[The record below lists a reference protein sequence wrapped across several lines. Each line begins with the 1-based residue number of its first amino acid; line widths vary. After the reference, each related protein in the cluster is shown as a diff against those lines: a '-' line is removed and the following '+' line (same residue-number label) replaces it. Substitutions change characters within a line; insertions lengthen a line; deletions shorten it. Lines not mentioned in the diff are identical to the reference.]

1 MSPLGVCGCL
11 SCWTVC
17 CLLCLPQFDFI
28 PESKHGRFSR
38 FAVLECETNPRQIC
52 GYYQG
57 MEMARTRCRK
67 VNYSVCVCVGV
78 RGDRPDLDFSKLC
91 QLSMEERNN
100 NAICWQN
107 VHKNTQH
114 SVKSAHLILLELQR
128 GGKHSP

>member
-1 MSPLGVCGCL
+1 MFLSVFLTERTVSAARPSLTLFWCANMDNLAGVVRCAL
-11 SCWTVC
+11 V
-17 CLLCLPQFDFI
+17 
-28 PESKHGRFSR
+28 
-38 FAVLECETNPRQIC
+38 ECETNPRQIC
-52 GYYQG
+52 GYYPG
-57 MEMARTRCRK
+57 IEIAWTICRK